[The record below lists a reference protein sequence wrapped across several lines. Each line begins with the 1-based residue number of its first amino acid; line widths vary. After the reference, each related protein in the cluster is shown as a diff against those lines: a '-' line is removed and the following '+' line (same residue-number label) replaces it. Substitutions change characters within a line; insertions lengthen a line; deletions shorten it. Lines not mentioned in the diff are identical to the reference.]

1 MRSIDKK
8 ILSLVIIAL
17 LSISP
22 KFSLAESGNKVKV
35 IIPSTNRPPVEYE
48 GLSNSAK
55 QLNPESCL
63 DSSAQNIYKNNK
75 NPFKDQWS
83 NELMCA
89 QTMIDSTLL
98 NEKGTAIN
106 NSISVLSNFIDS
118 TKLSISEVEKM
129 TTLDGSAFR
138 IISAGDQIDNSYKR
152 ASGVAL
158 KCVQDDANSEKR
170 SYPIGSMELDKGK
183 AYANTTAKI
192 EEQMTEIKK
201 NNSELYK
208 AYTSEPSGNKG
219 KITNGTLDRLISLK
233 SVLSGKFIL
242 LTDNAYSKYH
252 GNSNS
257 ISLKVN
263 IERNSDG
270 KPMLCKDFVGW
281 GLETKLGLGGVKGD
295 FVRSTVTIDGNVFS
309 GECIPESY
317 LLGELKSGISRSIT
331 AYTALKTDYEKQLNQ
346 INTQLSK
353 MSPKLDKCANGDT
366 QQSFASSNFSKQSL
380 LKNESSIRGS
390 DTVNPNDIAPSIAG
404 GSRTTPYIRGISPD
418 LSEEGQTVRIY
429 ADYLDI
435 NKNFINISRNNGTI
449 SFSSP
454 AYRDSLGWYLKFVVK
469 DLSPGEYRVSI
480 DNDTYGF
487 SDEIKD
493 LKIVPKTVNK
503 YRQSSTVI
511 DSIRNLFDL

>member
-17 LSISP
+17 LSSSP

-158 KCVQDDANSEKR
+158 KCVQE
-170 SYPIGSMELDKGK
+170 IGR
-183 AYANTTAKI
+183 AH
-192 EEQMTEIKK
+192 
-201 NNSELYK
+201 
-208 AYTSEPSGNKG
+208 
-219 KITNGTLDRLISLK
+219 
-233 SVLSGKFIL
+233 V
-242 LTDNAYSKYH
+242 
-252 GNSNS
+252 
-257 ISLKVN
+257 
-263 IERNSDG
+263 
-270 KPMLCKDFVGW
+270 
-281 GLETKLGLGGVKGD
+281 
-295 FVRSTVTIDGNVFS
+295 
-309 GECIPESY
+309 
-317 LLGELKSGISRSIT
+317 
-331 AYTALKTDYEKQLNQ
+331 
-346 INTQLSK
+346 
-353 MSPKLDKCANGDT
+353 
-366 QQSFASSNFSKQSL
+366 
-380 LKNESSIRGS
+380 
-390 DTVNPNDIAPSIAG
+390 
-404 GSRTTPYIRGISPD
+404 
-418 LSEEGQTVRIY
+418 
-429 ADYLDI
+429 
-435 NKNFINISRNNGTI
+435 
-449 SFSSP
+449 
-454 AYRDSLGWYLKFVVK
+454 
-469 DLSPGEYRVSI
+469 
-480 DNDTYGF
+480 
-487 SDEIKD
+487 
-493 LKIVPKTVNK
+493 
-503 YRQSSTVI
+503 
-511 DSIRNLFDL
+511 